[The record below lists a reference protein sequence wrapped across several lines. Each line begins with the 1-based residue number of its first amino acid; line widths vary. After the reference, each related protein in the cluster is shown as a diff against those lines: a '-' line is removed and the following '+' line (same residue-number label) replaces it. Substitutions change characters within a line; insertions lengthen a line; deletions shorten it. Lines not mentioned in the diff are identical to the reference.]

1 MASLFFFYILLFS
14 AVYVFTKHLFHKI
27 QNLPPSPF
35 PLPVIGHL
43 YLLERPLHRTLSKL
57 AGRYGPILFLKL
69 GSRPVLVVSSSSA
82 AEECLAKNDIIFAN
96 RPRLMVGKYLG
107 YNFTSVAWAPY
118 GDHWRNLRRISSL
131 ELLSSHRL
139 QMLSG
144 IRLEEVKLLLRRLF
158 EKQGVVVD
166 MRQAFFEL
174 TLNIMMRMIA
184 GKRYYGDE
192 VVEDL
197 KEAMRFREIQEE
209 TVRLSGK
216 SNLGDFLPFVRWIGG
231 SKRLEKSLME
241 LQRKR
246 DGFLQDLIEEHRRT
260 ASRIANDCC
269 SPSPSPSKSKERR
282 KTMLEVLLS
291 LQQMEPEYYKDEI
304 IRGLMLVLLLGG
316 TDTTINTLQ
325 WSLSLLLNHPE
336 ILKKAQDE
344 IDNRVGHGRLVDE
357 SDVAQLPYLKSIINE
372 TLRMY
377 PPIPLL
383 LPHESSEESTV
394 GGFRI
399 PRGTTLLVNIWAI
412 QNDPT
417 IWVDP
422 TSFKPERYIEAEG
435 MRNDKLRL
443 MPFGSGRRG
452 CPGEGLGM
460 RVVGLVLGLIIQC
473 FNWERVSQEKMV
485 DMSEGNGLTL
495 PKSQPLQAK
504 CWPRSTMSKL
514 VSQID

>member
-174 TLNIMMRMIA
+174 TRNIMMRMIA

-304 IRGLMLVLLLGG
+304 IRGLMLL
-316 TDTTINTLQ
+316 
-325 WSLSLLLNHPE
+325 
-336 ILKKAQDE
+336 
-344 IDNRVGHGRLVDE
+344 
-357 SDVAQLPYLKSIINE
+357 
-372 TLRMY
+372 M
-377 PPIPLL
+377 
-383 LPHESSEESTV
+383 
-394 GGFRI
+394 
-399 PRGTTLLVNIWAI
+399 
-412 QNDPT
+412 DP
-417 IWVDP
+417 
-422 TSFKPERYIEAEG
+422 
-435 MRNDKLRL
+435 
-443 MPFGSGRRG
+443 
-452 CPGEGLGM
+452 
-460 RVVGLVLGLIIQC
+460 
-473 FNWERVSQEKMV
+473 
-485 DMSEGNGLTL
+485 
-495 PKSQPLQAK
+495 
-504 CWPRSTMSKL
+504 
-514 VSQID
+514 